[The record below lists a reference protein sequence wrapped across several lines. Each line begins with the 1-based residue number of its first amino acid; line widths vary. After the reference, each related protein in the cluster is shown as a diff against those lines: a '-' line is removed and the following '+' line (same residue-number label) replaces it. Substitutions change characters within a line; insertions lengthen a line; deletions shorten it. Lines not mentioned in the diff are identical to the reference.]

1 MTSGLKRDLD
11 IAASI
16 STITQFSRTKSL
28 QKKNTGIKSVL
39 YWLSFLQNIC
49 FAPAKKWLRSGGWNF
64 FIFRIDSKGFRFR
77 FYPWRIGWES
87 NENLGGSRHS
97 E

>member
-39 YWLSFLQNIC
+39 Y
-49 FAPAKKWLRSGGWNF
+49 
-64 FIFRIDSKGFRFR
+64 
-77 FYPWRIGWES
+77 
-87 NENLGGSRHS
+87 
-97 E
+97 